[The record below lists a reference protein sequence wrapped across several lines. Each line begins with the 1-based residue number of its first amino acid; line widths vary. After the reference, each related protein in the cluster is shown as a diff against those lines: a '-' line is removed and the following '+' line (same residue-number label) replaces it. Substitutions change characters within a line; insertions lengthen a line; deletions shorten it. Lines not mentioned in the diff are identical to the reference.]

1 MPDFFRRVLRP
12 QAAPLRASLLRVFQ
26 PQAVPLRASLL
37 RVFQPQAFPLRVF
50 QPQAVPLWAFR
61 LRVLRPQ
68 ACHFLHSSCTSLR
81 EQHLRRGRKRRC
93 LAWAENRVKTTD
105 PLFGSD
111 LFQAS
116 VLRRFPAARMANRC
130 S

>member
-1 MPDFFRRVLRP
+1 
-12 QAAPLRASLLRVFQ
+12 
-26 PQAVPLRASLL
+26 
-37 RVFQPQAFPLRVF
+37 
-50 QPQAVPLWAFR
+50 LWAFR